1 MCGES
6 CIRDL
11 LQFLLFILVLLITT
25 PLLGSYMA
33 KVFGAE
39 SLPGE
44 RLIYRV
50 LSIDPS
56 EEMDWKSYFLNLF
69 AFNVIGLVVM
79 FLVLF
84 FQNLLPLN
92 PQGFNGFSW
101 DLALNTAVSFT
112 TNTNWQAYSG
122 ESAASYA
129 SQMLGLTVQNFLSAS
144 TGIVVAV
151 ALIRGLKRTETPYI
165 GNFWVDMVRAT
176 LYVLLPISTVG
187 ALFLVSQGVIQ
198 NLDPYL
204 KVELLDP
211 ALKGK
216 EQVIPMGPV
225 ASQEVIKLL
234 GTNGGGFFGANS
246 AHPFENPTP
255 LSNFFECLLMLLIP
269 TALTYTFGKL
279 TGRQRLGWV
288 IFGVMLF
295 FFTSAYLTEYWAM
308 SQLPPSFEKLGIS
321 GPYVE
326 GQETRFGLGG
336 SALFGAVT
344 DSAETGAVN
353 GMFDS
358 YLPLSGMVLLML
370 MGAGVVFGGV
380 GAGLYGML
388 AYMIIASFIAGLMVG
403 RVPEFLQ
410 KKLHPKDMWASVV
423 TALTPTLLVLV
434 LTSIALLTKAG
445 TSSILNPGP
454 HGVSE
459 VLYAY
464 TSTANNNG
472 SAFAG
477 LNANTLFYNLTTAF
491 AMFAG
496 RFVVI
501 FAVLML
507 AGSFAQKKLVP
518 MAPGSLRED
527 SLTFSVWLVF
537 TVLLLNVL
545 GFFPAFSMGPVLEH
559 FLLYGGR

>member
-1 MCGES
+1 MCDAF
-6 CIRDL
+6 CIKDL
-11 LQFLLFILVLLITT
+11 LQFLMFVIILLITT
-25 PLLGSYMA
+25 PLIGRYMA
-33 KVFGAE
+33 EVFSAE

-44 RLIYRV
+44 RFIYRMLRLV
-50 LSIDPS
+50 PL
-56 EEMDWKSYFLNLF
+56 EEMDWKGYFLHLF
-69 AFNVIGLVVM
+69 SFNVLGLVVM

-92 PQGFNGFSW
+92 PQEFNGFPL
-101 DLALNTAVSFT
+101 DLALNTAVSFV

-122 ESAASYA
+122 ESGASYA

-176 LYVLLPISTVG
+176 LYVLLPISIAG

-216 EQVIPMGPV
+216 EQIIPMGPV

-279 TGRQRLGWV
+279 TGRQKLGWV

-336 SALFGAVT
+336 SALFGVVT
-344 DSAETGAVN
+344 DSTETGAVN

-358 YLPLSGMVLLML
+358 YLPLAGMVLLML

-410 KKLHPKDMWASVV
+410 KKLYPKDMWASVV

-477 LNANTLFYNLTTAF
+477 LNANTVFYNLTTAF
-491 AMFAG
+491 GMFAG

-501 FAVLML
+501 FAVLVL

-518 MAPGSLRED
+518 VASGSLRED
-527 SLTFSVWLVF
+527 SLTFAVWLVF

-545 GFFPAFSMGPVLEH
+545 GFFPALSMGPVLEH
-559 FLLYGGR
+559 FLLYGMR